1 MSTRGPRGRF
11 LALEPAQAGFKQLEI
26 AVTNV
31 FVAMFSGSLRVS
43 PNVRM
48 NRVMRPKMLL
58 IGADSLPLGILAQA
72 SWRANRRKRPR
83 VVTRG
88 KIRCHSGLRARLPRR
103 VRRPKRIAVILDR
116 MPFRGSTQVCSL
128 WSVIVVLGRVS
139 LRDGPFV
146 RLVRHVS
153 GNIDR
158 VKRLPW
164 RDAHMVVLTLLTPN
178 WSFASFLRL
187 LFPLPVTKSSTE
199 FAPDGR
205 RPLERLSAAPACLAT
220 GENRGTA
227 PHAAPE

>member
-11 LALEPAQAGFKQLEI
+11 LALEPAQAGFKRLVEI
-26 AVTNV
+26 AVTYV

-48 NRVMRPKMLL
+48 NRLMRPKMGL
-58 IGADSLPLGILAQA
+58 IGPDSMPLGILAQA

-116 MPFRGSTQVCSL
+116 MLFRGSTQVCSL
-128 WSVIVVLGRVS
+128 WSLRRARRGIVF
-139 LRDGPFV
+139 RDGPFV

-153 GNIDR
+153 GKIDR
-158 VKRLPW
+158 VKRLLW
-164 RDAHMVVLTLLTPN
+164 RDAHRVVLPLLTPN
-178 WSFASFLRL
+178 
-187 LFPLPVTKSSTE
+187 
-199 FAPDGR
+199 
-205 RPLERLSAAPACLAT
+205 
-220 GENRGTA
+220 
-227 PHAAPE
+227 

>member
-26 AVTNV
+26 AVTHV

-48 NRVMRPKMLL
+48 SM
-58 IGADSLPLGILAQA
+58 PLGILAQA

-88 KIRCHSGLRARLPRR
+88 KIH
-103 VRRPKRIAVILDR
+103 
-116 MPFRGSTQVCSL
+116 
-128 WSVIVVLGRVS
+128 VLGRVS
-139 LRDGPFV
+139 FRDGPFV

-153 GNIDR
+153 GKIDR

-164 RDAHMVVLTLLTPN
+164 RDAHMVVLPY
-178 WSFASFLRL
+178 
-187 LFPLPVTKSSTE
+187 
-199 FAPDGR
+199 
-205 RPLERLSAAPACLAT
+205 
-220 GENRGTA
+220 
-227 PHAAPE
+227 